1 MRIDSLVAYET
12 FYRVVLNYSVGT
24 LSSAWRDYGVRQ
36 VFFSSGCARAPAKNS
51 DVFCLPD
58 LSLTEKRPMPAKVF
72 FDTNVL
78 IYAVAEA
85 IRATFWGERDTPS
98 RPEQSRVPGSAVSA

>member
-1 MRIDSLVAYET
+1 
-12 FYRVVLNYSVGT
+12 
-24 LSSAWRDYGVRQ
+24 
-36 VFFSSGCARAPAKNS
+36 
-51 DVFCLPD
+51 
-58 LSLTEKRPMPAKVF
+58 MPAKVF